1 MLLEQLVT
9 CSVLS
14 DQDQGQGP
22 YINTIVVLEHPVNHR
37 IYMSVDSVVA
47 FFRPT
52 LTITITMS
60 ISTFVVL
67 EQLVT
72 NSSC

>member
-22 YINTIVVLEHPVNHR
+22 YINTIVVLEHPKNHR
-37 IYMSVDSVVA
+37 IYLSVHSAAA

-52 LTITITMS
+52 VTITITTS

-67 EQLVT
+67 EQLVA